1 MKIHTLWLSAS
12 VLALG
17 WCGAAVAQTTAPAP
31 QDKAKAESIQEVVVT
46 AERRTTNLQTTPIA
60 ATVLTGADLAKK
72 GVFSIDQLQFVS
84 PSLTVNNFGQGND
97 VDIRGIGKGEH
108 NSQTGTGVVTYRDG
122 AATTP
127 GYLQDEPYFDI
138 ASIEVL
144 RGPQGTFS
152 GQNATGGAIIVNTVD
167 PKING
172 GYTGYLLGR
181 YGNYNDAALQGAIN
195 IPIDDTLAARV
206 AFNGEHRSSFYH
218 ISGPWTG
225 DPDVNYGSA
234 RLSVLW
240 TPTPQIK
247 LLLKTDYDY
256 MDNGGY
262 FGDSMLD
269 QGTSHL
275 FSFANN
281 HKTFATDQLVRTTL
295 KADYVD
301 PGSGITLRSVS
312 SFTQG
317 RTAWQ
322 GDIDGTSFMLPQ
334 TPTLTSADEFIDEAV
349 DERQYSE
356 EINLISPEKG
366 LVTWILGAYYAN
378 NQYTFPPGQFV
389 IGLPYPYGLNED
401 LEGVN
406 NTHSTSGFGQVSLNL
421 PSGFQIQ
428 AGVRY
433 TGWYTANDPVRYY
446 VPSLVAYGYDFH
458 QNEQYTG
465 SNVTGK
471 IALNW
476 TLDSNNFLYAFIA
489 SGAKPGGLNTALYF
503 GALAGVTPAPFKQ
516 EYVTD
521 YEVGWK
527 TKLLKNH
534 VRLQTGFFY
543 NDFRH
548 FQVSLPIPTVPTEV
562 TEQNVPTLTT
572 LYGFEASAQAVFGD
586 FTGSMGMDV
595 QKSSL
600 GTFYS
605 VDTRVVLAPPAT
617 CGLTTGPTGG
627 GCVNY
632 SGNSQ
637 TYAPDFT
644 FNAAAAY
651 NFHVNNNDLLT
662 PSVTYAHISSQW
674 ATLYENRAEGDYL
687 AARDIWG
694 ASLAWTHADYVL
706 SFYAYNLF
714 DDKYVAAVVSPI
726 RIAGAPRQFGVSLL
740 KTF

>member
-1 MKIHTLWLSAS
+1 MKIHALWLSAS
-12 VLALG
+12 VVALG
-17 WCGAAVAQTTAPAP
+17 WCGAAGAQTTTTSSQGTANKPL
-31 QDKAKAESIQEVVVT
+31 QEVVVT

-60 ATVLTGADLAKK
+60 ATVLSGADLARK
-72 GVFSIDQLQFVS
+72 GVFTIDQLQFVS

-138 ASIEVL
+138 ANIQVL

-152 GQNATGGAIIVNTVD
+152 GQNATGGAILVNTVD
-167 PKING
+167 PKIDG

-181 YGNYNDAALQGAIN
+181 YGNYNDSSLQGAVN
-195 IPIDDTLAARV
+195 IPINDTLAARV
-206 AFNGEHRSSFYH
+206 AFNGEHRSSFYN

-234 RLSVLW
+234 RLSILW
-240 TPTPQIK
+240 TPTPQLK

-256 MDNGGY
+256 LDNGGY

-269 QGTSHL
+269 QGTSTL
-275 FSFANN
+275 FNFANN
-281 HKTFATDQLVRTTL
+281 HKTYATDQLVRTTL

-301 PGSGITLRSVS
+301 PGSGITLQSIS

-322 GDIDGTSFMLPQ
+322 GDIDGTAYISPV
-334 TPTLTSADEFIDEAV
+334 PPPGPGNDEYIDEAV
-349 DERQYSE
+349 NERQYSQ
-356 EINLISPEKG
+356 EINIISPDKG
-366 LVTWILGAYYAN
+366 LLTWIVGGYYVN
-378 NQYTFPPGQFV
+378 NQYTFPPGRFV
-389 IGLPYPYGLNED
+389 IGLPSPYGLNED
-401 LEGVN
+401 LQGVN
-406 NTHSTSGFGQVSLNL
+406 NTHTTAGFGQVSLNL
-421 PSGFQIQ
+421 PRGFQIQ
-428 AGVRY
+428 AGARY
-433 TGWYTANDPVRYY
+433 SSWYTSNNPVEYY
-446 VPSLVAYGYDFH
+446 VPSLVAYGYDFT
-458 QNEQYTG
+458 QDEKYSG

-471 IALNW
+471 LTLNW
-476 TLDSNNFLYAFIA
+476 TVDDKNFLYAFVA

-503 GALAGVTPAPFKQ
+503 GTLAGVTPAPFKQ

-527 TKLLKNH
+527 TKLLDNH
-534 VRLQTGFFY
+534 LRVQTGFFY

-548 FQVSLPIPTVPTEV
+548 FQVSLPIPNVPTEV
-562 TEQNVPTLTT
+562 TEQNVPKITT

-586 FTGSMGMDV
+586 FTGSMGLDL

-605 VDTRVVLAPPAT
+605 VDTRVVLVPPAS
-617 CGLTTGPTGG
+617 CNLTSGPTGG

-632 SGNSQ
+632 AGNSQ
-637 TYAPDFT
+637 TYAPNFT

-651 NFHVNNNDLLT
+651 NFHINGDDLLT
-662 PSVTYAHISSQW
+662 PSVTYAHISDQW
-674 ATLYENRAEGDYL
+674 ATLYENRSQGDYL

-694 ASLAWTHADYVL
+694 ATVAWTHKDYVL
-706 SFYAYNLF
+706 SLYAYNLF
-714 DDKYVAAVVSPI
+714 DDKYVAAVASPI
-726 RIAGAPRQFGVSLL
+726 RLAGAPRQFGVSLL